1 MAPSPADAT
10 RSRLLLLGAALLWS
24 IGGVLAKSPWIAEI
38 PLAQRGAVLACYR
51 ALFAAA
57 ALAPFVKWR
66 LVRVDRSLVLTALSY
81 AAMNIL
87 YLSALTRTTAAA
99 AIFLQYTAVAW
110 AVVLGWLCLRER
122 PRRADWLALLFAC
135 GGIACIV
142 WQETSAPHAA
152 GNLIALASGVAY
164 AGVAVG
170 LRALRNQ
177 DPVWVVMFSNLT
189 AGLGLLPWVASM
201 PVELGV
207 EQWGIV
213 AAFGVI
219 QLAIPYLLFAVAV
232 RNVAAHEAALLT
244 LIEAVLNPVWV
255 WLIVGERASTATWTG
270 GACILAGLILQQL
283 LARRSLNPRLST
295 LNPGP

>member
-1 MAPSPADAT
+1 MSQSPADAT

-38 PLAQRGAVLACYR
+38 PLEHRGAVLACYR

-66 LVRVDRSLVLTALSY
+66 RVRGGRGLVLTALSY

-99 AIFLQYTAVAW
+99 AIFLQYTAIAW

-122 PRRADWLALLFAC
+122 PRRADWLALLFAG

-142 WQETSAPHAA
+142 WQETSAQHAA
-152 GNLIALASGVAY
+152 GNLIGLASGVAY

-170 LRALRNQ
+170 LRALRSE

-189 AGLGLLPWVASM
+189 AGLLLLPWVASM
-201 PVELGV
+201 PVALSTQ
-207 EQWGIV
+207 QWGIV

-232 RNVAAHEAALLT
+232 RSVPAHEAALLT
-244 LIEAVLNPVWV
+244 LIEAVLNPIWV
-255 WLIVGERASTATWTG
+255 WLIIGERAGAATWTG
-270 GACILAGLILQQL
+270 GACILVGLMLQQIV
-283 LARRSLNPRLST
+283 ARRTGNPQ
-295 LNPGP
+295 P